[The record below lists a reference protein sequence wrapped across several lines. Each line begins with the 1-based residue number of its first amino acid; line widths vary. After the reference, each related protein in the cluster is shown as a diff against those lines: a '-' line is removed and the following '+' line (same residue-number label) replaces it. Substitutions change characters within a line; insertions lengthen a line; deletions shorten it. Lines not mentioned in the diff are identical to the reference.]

1 MDPFSK
7 YMLDQERNKKV
18 QFNFIKKNI
27 AESPSF
33 FKNLDLQAR
42 ATFHSD
48 KMISAKE

>member
-1 MDPFSK
+1 
-7 YMLDQERNKKV
+7 MLDQERNKKV

-33 FKNLDLQAR
+33 FKNLDLEAR

-48 KMISAKE
+48 KIVSANEKKQDIEI